1 MWFQARFIN
10 INSSNPHND
19 LMRQAEVS
27 QSVVSGP
34 VESALPRNVLEMEN
48 LGPQLKP
55 SGSATLELGTEQFT
69 FFYKSSRSFWCILL
83 FGKH

>member
-1 MWFQARFIN
+1 
-10 INSSNPHND
+10 
-19 LMRQAEVS
+19 MRQAEVS
-27 QSVVSGP
+27 QSVVPGP
-34 VESALPRNVLEMEN
+34 VESALPRHVLEMEN